1 MTIISPG
8 SRLLQ
13 LDETGS
19 TNREAHLLIQQ
30 GLDSQ
35 GLVIRARFQTS
46 GRGQRGAVWES
57 EYGKNL
63 LISYILHPSFLRAED
78 HFLLNQAISLSVRDF
93 LAPLSPDTISIK
105 WPNDIMAGNRKIA
118 GLLTE
123 NALRGSE
130 FQHAIAGIGINI
142 NQKKFQYYTPKAIS
156 LAILNEKELDLDECL
171 SKMTESLNQWYR
183 AMEQR
188 QHELIREAYLSQL
201 FRKGVPAMY
210 ESGGESFEG
219 TIMGILPGGELMI
232 ADTEGRIRVFGNKE
246 VKYLY

>member
-8 SRLLQ
+8 TRLLQ

-30 GLDSQ
+30 GLDPH

-46 GRGQRGAVWES
+46 GRGQRGAVWEG

-63 LISYILHPSFLRAED
+63 LISYILHPSFLKAED
-78 HFLLNQAISLSVRDF
+78 HFLLNQVISLSVRDF
-93 LAPLSPDTISIK
+93 LASLAPETISIK

-118 GLLTE
+118 GLLIE
-123 NALRGSE
+123 NALRGTG
-130 FQHAIAGIGINI
+130 FQHTIAGIGINI
-142 NQKKFQYYTPKAIS
+142 NQKKFQCYTPKAIS
-156 LAILNEKELDLDECL
+156 VAMLTEQEFDLDECL
-171 SKMTESLNQWYR
+171 SKMTVSLNQWYK

-188 QHELIREAYLSQL
+188 QHELIRDSYLSHL
-201 FRKGVPAMY
+201 FRKGIPANY
-210 ESGGESFEG
+210 ESGGEAFEG

-232 ADTEGRIRVFGNKE
+232 ADTEARIRVFGNKE